1 MVNLNIEELNTIELL
16 ELSKEANNV
25 SDTTQEL
32 IEAIDSIEDSI
43 SNIEV
48 KVSDT
53 EPIDATIAQEAL
65 KHYRKVLG
73 IKDSSNYLSTE
84 YIKSNS
90 INSIEEIKYNLEG
103 ILDTIKSAGKKIWEW
118 LVEIITKVINFIKE
132 VWYKLTDKLTPLIS
146 NIENN
151 RSKIDNLLHDIP
163 NINMEKADYQY
174 KDIPV
179 TFRLLG
185 FINLIKILG
194 KQTGYYTK
202 YLDGILELNKLLGSF
217 NNRDSILD
225 SLKKYDINSILYR
238 SGSNYLDKY
247 RQYNIIKSIVPK
259 DVYIFSIIPKIDR
272 TILVYGTKLID
283 GKSHIVNY
291 TYTIGKDI
299 IIGYDRPEVKDI
311 VEALKGINDYSYKAR
326 DLYKSLDSINKTFIS
341 RIKSLDDQNSKYT
354 EEELLFIKE
363 IQVSLS
369 KFIPFLIELNRA
381 FINIVKCC
389 YNIYGLVAETDEY
402 SGKTIVTD
410 LFTDD
415 E

>member
-163 NINMEKADYQY
+163 NINMEKAD
-174 KDIPV
+174 
-179 TFRLLG
+179 
-185 FINLIKILG
+185 
-194 KQTGYYTK
+194 
-202 YLDGILELNKLLGSF
+202 
-217 NNRDSILD
+217 
-225 SLKKYDINSILYR
+225 
-238 SGSNYLDKY
+238 
-247 RQYNIIKSIVPK
+247 
-259 DVYIFSIIPKIDR
+259 
-272 TILVYGTKLID
+272 
-283 GKSHIVNY
+283 
-291 TYTIGKDI
+291 
-299 IIGYDRPEVKDI
+299 
-311 VEALKGINDYSYKAR
+311 
-326 DLYKSLDSINKTFIS
+326 
-341 RIKSLDDQNSKYT
+341 
-354 EEELLFIKE
+354 
-363 IQVSLS
+363 
-369 KFIPFLIELNRA
+369 
-381 FINIVKCC
+381 
-389 YNIYGLVAETDEY
+389 
-402 SGKTIVTD
+402 
-410 LFTDD
+410 
-415 E
+415 